1 MSHGV
6 PNPSPSLIGPLHTV
20 FLSFQDHNYG
30 APPPPTPPPSPGSK
44 APVVKK
50 TGKSFDVE
58 ALKSIKPNKA
68 VPERKKKQPAKRQS
82 SANRQ
87 QVTKTPSTPVKDV
100 ITHSETPKPVPV
112 TPESEDDQNG
122 DYVDSIT
129 RCICNFTHDDGFMI
143 CCDQC
148 Q

>member
-1 MSHGV
+1 MPCSD
-6 PNPSPSLIGPLHTV
+6 
-20 FLSFQDHNYG
+20 FFKDHNYG

-50 TGKSFDVE
+50 TAKTFDVE

-82 SANRQ
+82 SANKQ
-87 QVTKTPSTPVKDV
+87 SAKTASTPVKAV
-100 ITHSETPKPVPV
+100 TQPEPVKPAPV
-112 TPESEDDQNG
+112 TPESEEEHNG
-122 DYVDSIT
+122 DYSDSVT
-129 RCICNFTHDDGFMI
+129 RCICNFTHDDGYMI